1 MEEMRLEE
9 QRQKARQ
16 MELVRKEMIKLKNK
30 SKNINM
36 QRAMRK
42 REYEEEQM
50 REKLEENE
58 QRQIAV
64 DEEKVTLKNMRM
76 DALFNMQK

>member
-1 MEEMRLEE
+1 MRLEE